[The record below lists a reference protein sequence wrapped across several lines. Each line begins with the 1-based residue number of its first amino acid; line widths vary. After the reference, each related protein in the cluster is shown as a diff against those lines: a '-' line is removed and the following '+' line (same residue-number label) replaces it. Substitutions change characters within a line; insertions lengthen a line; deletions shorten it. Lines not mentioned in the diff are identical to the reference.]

1 MSNDN
6 PLPWILGGGAAA
18 VAVYFWQRG
27 RKSDKPS
34 DHDHPHNASPPAD
47 STGNAPGTGTAP
59 SSGDPAGR
67 PAPLPGRWV
76 WPVGVWQH
84 RFPEISDGFATQRR
98 LPSGEIIPHGG
109 VDIMYR
115 RRPEDRW
122 KAGTPNGTPNFVMPE
137 HRAAL
142 AASDGVVWSA
152 AQTARGGTVVIDHAP
167 RKLATYYTH
176 LSSLLVSAKQS
187 VTAGTPLG
195 IIGADP
201 LDGEHIMHLH
211 LEVWRGGAD
220 SRFDPQRLIET
231 TWEYVPDPGD
241 LPLTVAT
248 RNGGHRPSDG
258 SSYMVPVI
266 THYRRSPRR

>member
-1 MSNDN
+1 MPTDN
-6 PLPWILGGGAAA
+6 PLPWILGGSAAA

-27 RKSDKPS
+27 RDSDKVS
-34 DHDHPHNASPPAD
+34 DRDHAHGAAPPAD
-47 STGNAPGTGTAP
+47 HTSAASGKGTAP
-59 SSGDPAGR
+59 SSGGGTDR

-76 WPVGVWQH
+76 WPVGIWQG
-84 RFPEISDGFATQRR
+84 RKPEISDGFATRRR
-98 LPSGEIIPHGG
+98 LPSGEIVPHGG

-115 RRPEDRW
+115 RRPDDPW
-122 KAGTPNGTPNFVMPE
+122 KAGTPNATPNWVMPE

-152 AQTARGGTVVIDHAP
+152 AKTARGWSVVIDHAP

-176 LSSLLVSAKQS
+176 LSSLLVSAKQP

-201 LDGEHIMHLH
+201 LDGEHLMHLH
-211 LEVWRGGAD
+211 FEVWRGAAD

-231 TWEYVPDPGD
+231 SWEYLPDPGD
-241 LPLTVAT
+241 LPRTLVA
-248 RNGGHRPSDG
+248 RNGGHRPSD
-258 SSYMVPVI
+258 STEYSVPVI
-266 THYRRSPRR
+266 THYRRPRR